1 MATDDDIQKMVS
13 KETQSMARAEVGI
26 NADTTDLKNITDA
39 LKKAKEEG
47 ERLAVSLGKAVQ
59 AMKSL
64 KEMGLVQVYDQSAHW
79 SGGQGGAGGAGQ
91 LSVGSTPVAGAKPSH
106 PAPVVPAPNAVVAAG
121 GASPGVSAVTA
132 GSPIGSGFGGQ
143 FLRGAAG
150 AAAPGVPGI
159 LGGGGTGAIGTS
171 GQLGAGGFG
180 AGNIGAIVG
189 SLGSQIVQAIDKRV
203 ESGRAYTLAADKST
217 LVMQQLTGMSQ
228 SGVMNNL
235 RMPLTQYKLGVN
247 GINEMMD
254 LQARTGINA
263 AGQARSVEFMRTLSG
278 FTMGAAGATG
288 IIESLADPETVNKMF
303 MMTGMSLIGPGGKQ
317 RSTQSLI
324 ENLAKRAGLMD
335 PKLAATA
342 MAPGS
347 VSRATLSQMG
357 VTGDMQEQVLRFA
370 QSNAA
375 FRKRGGQGTYDPTK
389 EEDRKLMGID
399 DTFAMEAEE
408 TQRRR
413 GKREEQF
420 YRDQADAYA
429 KLERQTQ
436 RLTDAMAKFEHA
448 MEGIIGA
455 RTGSRVGQKLLGG
468 LAGAGGMGLLGM
480 GMATLATGGAAG
492 GLLLGGTF
500 LSGLGKILGDP
511 NTSDDF
517 ASSIWTPRSS
527 SSTVVGSSMATTP
540 AGTPSVPP
548 PAAPATPIAEAAP
561 LNLWTAGEATAHRT
575 ALTATFSEDFL
586 ATQYSRNPEHTIKN
600 SGEFNELNGALR
612 KSINSMADRAMVEAG
627 LDINLVSGRRS
638 TDEQIQLFL
647 ERYQVAPAGVKE
659 YRDAFDGKYYKVKN
673 YNGANWMKKP
683 QNTDPPV
690 AVPGTSL
697 HEIGMAADIDLS
709 DPRVAQWVRNNKWRF
724 NLVNGEGEEHHLQL
738 AWTKDMSLP
747 QFLGKTAL
755 SLEEASKN
763 THVAMSGSRRYTTS
777 FRPGFG
783 VDINKFSEALLR
795 RWGYTITPE
804 KIMLLRS
811 WSDKEGTG
819 GSYNPMNVV
828 SGNNRV
834 DPATGYERAE
844 TNYNVNGGGLFP
856 VQNFD
861 SFQQGVEYTA
871 LHLGTNNSAIMSV
884 LSQPNPTADE
894 IRSVLSAV
902 GRTTMLNIFN
912 GYAERAQGAGYGI
925 NEAYNMTGTSGVQQ
939 LISNMNAGKKMAGF
953 AGDPQVSSSS
963 RSITSSPIMMS
974 NSVTPTSTVGTPSVI
989 NQGST
994 VTISP
999 VINMTTTGNSGSVSE
1014 YDLRLMAKRLA
1025 KLIEQETNLDK
1036 IRRS

>member
-1 MATDDDIQKMVS
+1 MANDDEIQKMVS
-13 KETQSMARAEVGI
+13 KETQSMAKAEVGI
-26 NADTTDLKNITDA
+26 NADTTDLRNITEA
-39 LKKAKEEG
+39 LKKASEEG
-47 ERLAVSLGKAVQ
+47 KRLATSLGQAVKAMRQ
-59 AMKSL
+59 L

-79 SGGQGGAGGAGQ
+79 SGGQGGGGGGAAGGGQ
-91 LSVGSTPVAGAKPSH
+91 LSVGSTPVAGSKPSH
-106 PAPVVPAPNAVVAAG
+106 PAPITPAPNAVAAAG
-121 GASPGVSAVTA
+121 GAPPGVA
-132 GSPIGSGFGGQ
+132 GLQ
-143 FLRGAAG
+143 
-150 AAAPGVPGI
+150 GVPGSFFRGANPGTFAGVPGV
-159 LGGGGTGAIGTS
+159 LGSGGSGAIGGS
-171 GQLGAGGFG
+171 AQLGAGGFG
-180 AGNIGAIVG
+180 AGNIASIIG
-189 SLGSQIVQAIDKRV
+189 SLGSQIVSAIDKRV
-203 ESGRAYTLAADKST
+203 DAGRGYSLAADKST

-254 LQARTGINA
+254 LQARTGISA
-263 AGQARSVEFMRTLSG
+263 AGQARSVEMMRTLSG
-278 FTMGAAGATG
+278 FTMDAAGATG
-288 IIESLADPETVNKMF
+288 IIESMADPETVNKMF

-317 RSTQSLI
+317 RSAQSLI
-324 ENLAKRAGLMD
+324 ESMAKRAGLMD
-335 PKLAATA
+335 PKLAASA

-375 FRKRGGQGTYDPTK
+375 FRKRGGKGTYDPTN

-436 RLTDAMAKFEHA
+436 RLTDVMAKFEHA

-455 RTGSRVGQKLLGG
+455 RTGGRVGQKILGG
-468 LAGAGGMGLLGM
+468 MAGAAGIGMLGLGV
-480 GMATLATGGAAG
+480 ATGGIGLLAG
-492 GLLLGGTF
+492 GAILG
-500 LSGLGKILGDP
+500 GLGKILGDP

-527 SSTVVGSSMATTP
+527 STPVTGSSMATVP
-540 AGTPSVPP
+540 AGTPAGPPPAPPPPAIIVPP
-548 PAAPATPIAEAAP
+548 PVEVWSPGQFDQFKTGLKATY
-561 LNLWTAGEATAHRT
+561 TD
-575 ALTATFSEDFL
+575 SFL
-586 ATQYSRNPEHTIKN
+586 QTQYSGNPEYTIKN
-600 SGEFNELNGALR
+600 TGEFNELNGALR
-612 KSINSMADRAMVEAG
+612 KAINSMADRAMAEAG

-638 TDEQIQLFL
+638 TDEQVKLFL
-647 ERYQVAPAGVKE
+647 ERYQVAPNGVKE
-659 YRDAFDGKYYKVKN
+659 YRDAYDGKTYKVKR
-673 YNGANWMKKP
+673 YYGANWMKKP
-683 QNTDPPV
+683 SNSDPPV
-690 AVPGTSL
+690 AVPGSSL
-697 HEIGMAADIDLS
+697 HEIGMAADIDMS
-709 DPRVAQWVRNNKWRF
+709 DPRVAAWVRNNKWRF
-724 NLVNGEGEEHHLQL
+724 NLVSGEGEEHHLQL
-738 AWTKDMSLP
+738 AWTKDMSLSK
-747 QFLGKTAL
+747 FLGTTGL
-755 SLEEASKN
+755 SMEQANTN
-763 THVAMSGSRRYTTS
+763 THVAMGGNSRYTNS

-861 SFQQGVEYTA
+861 SFSQGVEYTA
-871 LHLGTNNSAIMSV
+871 LHLGTNNSALMSV
-884 LSQPNPTADE
+884 LSKPNPTVDE
-894 IRSVLSAV
+894 IRGVLSAV
-902 GRTTMLNIFN
+902 GRKTMLGIFN
-912 GYAERAQGAGYGI
+912 GYVEKSQASGYDI
-925 NEAYNMTGTSGVQQ
+925 NAAFNMTGTSGVQKM
-939 LISNMNAGKKMAGF
+939 ISGMDVGKKMAGF
-953 AGDPQVSSSS
+953 AGDPQMPGSGSTSPVSLPSIMPVSQSSG
-963 RSITSSPIMMS
+963 TSS
-974 NSVTPTSTVGTPSVI
+974 VVH
-989 NQGST
+989 QGST

-999 VINMTTTGNSGSVSE
+999 VINLQTTGTAGNISE
-1014 YDLRLMAKRLA
+1014 YDLRLMAKRIA

-1036 IRRS
+1036 IRRA

>member
-91 LSVGSTPVAGAKPSH
+91 LSVGSTPVAGSKPSH

-121 GASPGVSAVTA
+121 GASPGISAVAA
-132 GSPIGSGFGGQ
+132 GSPLGSGFAAQ

-150 AAAPGVPGI
+150 AGAPGVPGI
-159 LGGGGTGAIGTS
+159 LGGGGTGAIGTA

-375 FRKRGGQGTYDPTK
+375 FRKRGGKGTYDPTK

-455 RTGSRVGQKLLGG
+455 RTGGRVGQKLLGG

-480 GMATLATGGAAG
+480 GVATLATGGAAG
-492 GLLLGGTF
+492 GLLFGGAV
-500 LSGLGKILGDP
+500 LSGIGKILGDP

-527 SSTVVGSSMATTP
+527 SSTVVGSSTATVP
-540 AGTPSVPP
+540 AGTPAIPITPDV
-548 PAAPATPIAEAAP
+548 PAAITPDPETAP
-561 LNLWTAGEATAHRT
+561 LQLWEAGQYDVFRT
-575 ALTATFSEDFL
+575 GLKSTFSDSFL
-586 ATQYSRNPEHTIKN
+586 QTQYSGKSEHTIKN

-612 KSINSMADRAMVEAG
+612 KAINSMADRAMVEAG

-638 TDEQIQLFL
+638 TDEQLKLFL
-647 ERYQVAPAGVKE
+647 ERYQVAPPGVKE
-659 YRDAFDGKYYKVKN
+659 YKDAFDGKYYKVKN
-673 YNGANWMKKP
+673 FYGSNWMKKP
-683 QNTDPPV
+683 QNSDPPV

-697 HEIGMAADIDLS
+697 HEIGMAADIDMS

-738 AWTKDMSLP
+738 AWTKDMTLS
-747 QFLGKTAL
+747 QFLGKTGL
-755 SLEEASKN
+755 SIEQASKN
-763 THVAMSGSRRYTTS
+763 THVAMQGSSRYTNS

-783 VDINKFSEALLR
+783 VDINRFSEALLR
-795 RWGYTITPE
+795 RWGYTVTPE
-804 KIMLLRS
+804 KVMLLRA

-819 GSYNPMNVV
+819 GSYNPMNVI

-834 DPATGYERAE
+834 DPSTGYERAE
-844 TNYNVNGGGLFP
+844 TNYNSNGGGMYP

-861 SFQQGVEYTA
+861 SFEQGVEYTA
-871 LHLGTNNSAIMSV
+871 LHLGTNNQALMGILAQPRPTIDQIRTV
-884 LSQPNPTADE
+884 LS
-894 IRSVLSAV
+894 SVN
-902 GRTTMLNIFN
+902 RKTMLNIFN
-912 GYAERAQGAGYGI
+912 GYANRYQDPDYGVKGLYNVNGMDFGKKLAGY
-925 NEAYNMTGTSGVQQ
+925 S
-939 LISNMNAGKKMAGF
+939 
-953 AGDPQVSSSS
+953 GDPQ
-963 RSITSSPIMMS
+963 RSMSGSTLSPISMPS
-974 NSVTPTSTVGTPSVI
+974 TAAAATPVVGNNPVVQ
-989 NQGST
+989 QGST
-994 VTISP
+994 ITISP
-999 VINMTTTGNSGSVSE
+999 VINMTTTGASGSVSE
-1014 YDLRLMAKRLA
+1014 YDLRLMAKRIA

>member
-13 KETQSMARAEVGI
+13 KETQSMAKAEVGI
-26 NADTTDLKNITDA
+26 NADLTDLRNITEA
-39 LKKAKEEG
+39 LNKAKKEAKD
-47 ERLAVSLGKAVQ
+47 LASSLGAAV
-59 AMKSL
+59 KSMMRL
-64 KEMGLVQVYDQSAHW
+64 KEMGLVQVYDESSYYAGSQNGGGGGGG
-79 SGGQGGAGGAGQ
+79 GGQHTI
-91 LSVGSTPVAGAKPSH
+91 GSTPVAGSRASH
-106 PAPVVPAPNAVVAAG
+106 PAPVTPAPNAVAAAG
-121 GASPGVSAVTA
+121 GAPGGIAA
-132 GSPIGSGFGGQ
+132 LQGFGGQ
-143 FLRGAAG
+143 FFKGAAG
-150 AAAPGVPGI
+150 PFPGNIGGSP
-159 LGGGGTGAIGTS
+159 LGQGGTGLIG
-171 GQLGAGGFG
+171 GMAQLGAGGVNRD
-180 AGNIGAIVG
+180 NIGALIG
-189 SLGSQIVQAIDKRV
+189 SLGSQIVSAIDKRA
-203 ESGRAYTLAADKST
+203 EAGRGYSLAADKST

-278 FTMGAAGATG
+278 FTMGAAGATS

-303 MMTGMSLIGPGGKQ
+303 MMTGMSLVGPGGKQ

-324 ENLAKRAGLMD
+324 ENLAKRAGLTD

-375 FRKRGGQGTYDPTK
+375 FRKRGGKGTYDPTK

-413 GKREEQF
+413 GKRDEQF

-436 RLTDAMAKFEHA
+436 RLTDTMAKFEHA

-455 RTGSRVGQKLLGG
+455 RTGGRVGQKLLGG
-468 LAGAGGMGLLGM
+468 AAGAVGAGMLGF
-480 GMATLATGGAAG
+480 GAAALAAGTGGLGLIAG
-492 GLLLGGTF
+492 GAILGG
-500 LSGLGKILGDP
+500 LGRMFGDP

-527 SSTVVGSSMATTP
+527 SSTVVGSSTATTP
-540 AGTPSVPP
+540 AGTPAIPVIADV
-548 PAAPATPIAEAAP
+548 PAAITPDPEAAP
-561 LNLWTAGEATAHRT
+561 LQLWEAGQYDVFKTG
-575 ALTATFSEDFL
+575 LKSSFSNSFL
-586 ATQYSRNPEHTIKN
+586 QTQYSGKSEYTIKN
-600 SGEFNELNGALR
+600 SGEFNELNSELR
-612 KSINSMADRAMVEAG
+612 KAINSMADRAMAEAG

-638 TDEQIQLFL
+638 TDEQTKLFF
-647 ERYQVAPAGVKE
+647 ERYQLAPPGVKE
-659 YRDAFDGKYYKVKN
+659 YKDSFDGKYYKVKSFF
-673 YNGANWMKKP
+673 GSNWMKKP
-683 QNTDPPV
+683 QNSDPPV

-697 HEIGMAADIDLS
+697 HEIGMAADIDMS
-709 DPRVAQWVRNNKWRF
+709 DPKVAAWVRNNKWRF

-738 AWTKDMSLP
+738 AWTKDMNLS
-747 QFLGKTAL
+747 QFLGKTGL
-755 SLEEASKN
+755 SLEQANKN
-763 THVAMSGSRRYTTS
+763 THIAMQGTSRYTNS

-783 VDINKFSEALLR
+783 VDINRFSEALLR

-804 KIMLLRS
+804 KIMLLRA

-819 GSYNPMNVV
+819 GSYNPMNVI

-834 DPATGYERAE
+834 DPNTGYDRPE
-844 TNYNVNGGGLFP
+844 TNYNSNGGGMYP

-861 SFQQGVEYTA
+861 SFEQGVEYTA
-871 LHLGTNNSAIMSV
+871 LHLGTNNQTLMGILSQSHPTVDQIRTV
-884 LSQPNPTADE
+884 LS
-894 IRSVLSAV
+894 SVN
-902 GRTTMLNIFN
+902 RQTMLNIFN
-912 GYAERAQGAGYGI
+912 GYANRYQDSNYGI
-925 NEAYNMTGTSGVQQ
+925 KELYNING
-939 LISNMNAGKKMAGF
+939 LDFGKKLGGYS
-953 AGDPQVSSSS
+953 GDPQKSTSGSTMSPISIPLSGSS
-963 RSITSSPIMMS
+963 TPVVGSSP
-974 NSVTPTSTVGTPSVI
+974 VI
-989 NQGST
+989 QQGST

-999 VINMTTTGNSGSVSE
+999 VINLNTTGVSGGVSE
-1014 YDLRLMAKRLA
+1014 YDLRLMAKRIA

>member
-1 MATDDDIQKMVS
+1 MANDDEIQKMVS
-13 KETQSMARAEVGI
+13 KETQSMAKAEVGI
-26 NADTTDLKNITDA
+26 NADTTDLRNITEA
-39 LKKAKEEG
+39 LKKASEEG
-47 ERLAVSLGKAVQ
+47 KRLATSLGQAVKAMRQ
-59 AMKSL
+59 L

-79 SGGQGGAGGAGQ
+79 SGGQGGGGGGAAGGGQ
-91 LSVGSTPVAGAKPSH
+91 LSVGSTPVAGSKPSH
-106 PAPVVPAPNAVVAAG
+106 PAPITPAPNAVAAAG
-121 GASPGVSAVTA
+121 GAPPGVA
-132 GSPIGSGFGGQ
+132 GLQ
-143 FLRGAAG
+143 
-150 AAAPGVPGI
+150 GVPGSFFRGANPGTFAGVPGV
-159 LGGGGTGAIGTS
+159 LGSGGSGAIGGS
-171 GQLGAGGFG
+171 AQLGAGGFG
-180 AGNIGAIVG
+180 AGNIASIIG
-189 SLGSQIVQAIDKRV
+189 SLGSQIVSAIDKRV
-203 ESGRAYTLAADKST
+203 DAGRGYSLAADKST

-228 SGVMNNL
+228 TGVMNNL

-254 LQARTGINA
+254 LQARTGISA
-263 AGQARSVEFMRTLSG
+263 AGQARSVEMMRTLSG
-278 FTMGAAGATG
+278 FTMDAAGATG
-288 IIESLADPETVNKMF
+288 IIESMADPETVNKMF

-317 RSTQSLI
+317 RSAQSLI
-324 ENLAKRAGLMD
+324 ESMAKRAGLMD
-335 PKLAATA
+335 PKLAASA

-375 FRKRGGQGTYDPTK
+375 FRKRGGKGTYDPTN

-436 RLTDAMAKFEHA
+436 RLTDVMAKFEHA

-455 RTGSRVGQKLLGG
+455 RTGGRVGQKILGG
-468 LAGAGGMGLLGM
+468 MAGAAGIGMLGLGV
-480 GMATLATGGAAG
+480 ATGGIGLLAG
-492 GLLLGGTF
+492 GAILG
-500 LSGLGKILGDP
+500 GLGKILGDP

-527 SSTVVGSSMATTP
+527 STPVTGSSMATVP
-540 AGTPSVPP
+540 AGTPAGPPPAPPPPAIIVPP
-548 PAAPATPIAEAAP
+548 PVEVWSPGQFDQFKTGLKATY
-561 LNLWTAGEATAHRT
+561 TD
-575 ALTATFSEDFL
+575 SFL
-586 ATQYSRNPEHTIKN
+586 QTQYSGNPEYTIKN
-600 SGEFNELNGALR
+600 TGEFNELNGALR
-612 KSINSMADRAMVEAG
+612 KAINSMADRAMAEAG
-627 LDINLVSGRRS
+627 LDINL
-638 TDEQIQLFL
+638 
-647 ERYQVAPAGVKE
+647 
-659 YRDAFDGKYYKVKN
+659 
-673 YNGANWMKKP
+673 
-683 QNTDPPV
+683 
-690 AVPGTSL
+690 
-697 HEIGMAADIDLS
+697 MAADIDMS
-709 DPRVAQWVRNNKWRF
+709 DPRVAAWVRNNKWRF
-724 NLVNGEGEEHHLQL
+724 NLVSGEGEEHHLQL
-738 AWTKDMSLP
+738 AWTKDMSLSK
-747 QFLGKTAL
+747 FLGTTGL
-755 SLEEASKN
+755 SMEQANTN
-763 THVAMSGSRRYTTS
+763 THVAMGGNSRYTNS

-861 SFQQGVEYTA
+861 SFSQGVEYTA
-871 LHLGTNNSAIMSV
+871 LHLGTNNSALMSV
-884 LSQPNPTADE
+884 LSKPNPTVDE
-894 IRSVLSAV
+894 IRGVLSAV
-902 GRTTMLNIFN
+902 GRKTMLGIFN
-912 GYAERAQGAGYGI
+912 GYVEKSQASGYDI
-925 NEAYNMTGTSGVQQ
+925 NAAFNMTGTSGVQKM
-939 LISNMNAGKKMAGF
+939 ISGMDVGKKMAGF
-953 AGDPQVSSSS
+953 AGDPQMPGSGSTSPVSLPSIMPVSQSSG
-963 RSITSSPIMMS
+963 TSS
-974 NSVTPTSTVGTPSVI
+974 VVH
-989 NQGST
+989 QGST

-999 VINMTTTGNSGSVSE
+999 VINLQTTGTAGNISE
-1014 YDLRLMAKRLA
+1014 YDLRLMAKRIA

-1036 IRRS
+1036 IRRA